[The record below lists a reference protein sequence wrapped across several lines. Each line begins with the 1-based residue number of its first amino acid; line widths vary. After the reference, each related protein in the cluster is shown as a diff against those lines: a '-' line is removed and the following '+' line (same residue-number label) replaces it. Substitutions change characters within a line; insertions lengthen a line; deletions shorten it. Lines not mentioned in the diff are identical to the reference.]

1 MMLLERYL
9 ATQPAMTRRR
19 QQQEGGMV
27 QRGWWREA
35 EEEGGREGGRGVIYR
50 AEKEGRSE
58 YVCVLERI
66 RN

>member
-1 MMLLERYL
+1 
-9 ATQPAMTRRR
+9 
-19 QQQEGGMV
+19 MV

>member
-1 MMLLERYL
+1 VMLLERYL

-35 EEEGGREGGRGVIYR
+35 E
-50 AEKEGRSE
+50 KEGRSE